1 MSDYLVV
8 IPCGGH
14 GSRFASELPKQ
25 YHQLLGQT
33 VLDWT
38 LRVFEHCAYIDKIM
52 VVASLN
58 DYWIDGYA
66 GKYSKLQ
73 IAKVGGHTR
82 AESVLN
88 GLNELHYAADDWIL
102 VHDAA
107 RCCLRAEDLLR
118 LIELLRE
125 HPIGGILASKATDTI
140 KQVNTNQQIT
150 ATLDRNFIY
159 QAQTPQMFKAQ
170 LLHQALSAA
179 GDSVT
184 DEASAVEQLDYLPQI
199 IDCGSHNFKIT
210 FPHDL
215 KLAAIY
221 LQEQIERANNV

>member
-25 YHQLLGQT
+25 YHPLLGQT

-38 LRVFEHCAYIDKIM
+38 LQVFEHCAYISKIM
-52 VVASLN
+52 VVASPN
-58 DYWIDGYA
+58 DCWIDGYA

-73 IAKVGGHTR
+73 IAKVGGQTR
-82 AESVLN
+82 ADSVLN
-88 GLNELHYAADDWIL
+88 GLRELQYAIDDWIL

-118 LIELLRE
+118 LIESLQE

-140 KQVNTNQQIT
+140 KQVNTSQQII

-159 QAQTPQMFKAQ
+159 QAQTPQMFKAG
-170 LLHQALSAA
+170 LLQQALNAA
-179 GDSVT
+179 GTTIT
-184 DEASAVEQLDYLPQI
+184 DEASAVEQLGHLPQVV
-199 IDCGSHNFKIT
+199 DCGSHNFKIT
-210 FPHDL
+210 FPYDL

-221 LQEQIERANNV
+221 LQEQLERAKNV

>member
-25 YHQLLGQT
+25 YHPLLGQT

-38 LRVFEHCAYIDKIM
+38 LQVFEHCAYISKIM
-52 VVASLN
+52 VVASPN
-58 DYWIDGYA
+58 DCWIDGYA

-73 IAKVGGHTR
+73 IAKVGGQTR
-82 AESVLN
+82 ADSVLN
-88 GLNELHYAADDWIL
+88 GLRELQYAIDDWIL

-118 LIELLRE
+118 LIESLQE

-140 KQVNTNQQIT
+140 KQVNTSQQII

-159 QAQTPQMFKAQ
+159 QAQTPQMFKTG
-170 LLHQALSAA
+170 LLQQALNAA
-179 GDSVT
+179 GATIT
-184 DEASAVEQLDYLPQI
+184 DEASAVEQLGHLPQVV
-199 IDCGSHNFKIT
+199 DCGSHNFKIT

-221 LQEQIERANNV
+221 LQEQIERATNV